1 MEKNNNLS
9 NNLNYVVIQND
20 NSIAYKNE
28 NCYVKEEIY
37 LNNDENKSVQGKEIA
52 ETLKKQ
58 FYKNFFSKHYKNL
71 VILTAAGTSLSSN
84 GKSRDGLWE
93 KCLPSIMKIVNK
105 IKGIEKK
112 EFFINK
118 DIEKLLS
125 YIINYEK
132 VNNVLIE
139 DGVLL
144 RKEIEENIADACRLS
159 LTLQSPHKD
168 FINKITARK
177 NNDPRV
183 QLFTTNYDTLF
194 EKAAGESGFIII
206 DGFSFTEPR
215 TFSGN
220 WFDLDIVNREKT
232 RLKQEESF
240 ISKVF
245 HLYKLHGSL
254 NWSKQEGNIIQD
266 NKPSEPLI
274 IYPADEKYES
284 SFEQPY
290 FEMMSRFQQALR
302 KENTLLIII
311 GFSFQDKHIK
321 NTIIEAVEQNH
332 GFQVLILNYEPN
344 GSGINPKFMEQFFSN
359 YQKMKVKRGVTIVFD
374 SFEEFTKNYP
384 ENQSYNNNKEEIED
398 KK

>member
-1 MEKNNNLS
+1 LPNIEK
-9 NNLNYVVIQND
+9 I
-20 NSIAYKNE
+20 K
-28 NCYVKEEIY
+28 
-37 LNNDENKSVQGKEIA
+37 
-52 ETLKKQ
+52 
-58 FYKNFFSKHYKNL
+58 
-71 VILTAAGTSLSSN
+71 
-84 GKSRDGLWE
+84 
-93 KCLPSIMKIVNK
+93 NK
-105 IKGIEKK
+105 IKGINQNDFYK
-112 EFFINK
+112 NK

-132 VNNVLIE
+132 IYNVLIDE
-139 DGVLL
+139 GEPL
-144 RKEIEENIADACRLS
+144 RKKIEENIADVCKLS
-159 LTLQSPHKD
+159 LTPQSPHKD

-194 EKAAGESGFIII
+194 EQAAGESGFIII

-254 NWSKQEGNIIQD
+254 NWSRHEGIIIQD

-302 KENTLLIII
+302 RENTLLIVI

-321 NTIIEAVEQNH
+321 NAIIEAVEQNQ
-332 GFQVLILNYEPN
+332 GFQVLILNYN
-344 GSGINPKFMEQFFSN
+344 TDGNGINTKFMEQFFSDHE
-359 YQKMKVKRGVTIVFD
+359 KIKIKRGVTIIFD

-384 ENQSYNNNKEEIED
+384 ENESYSTREENGIKND
-398 KK
+398 SI